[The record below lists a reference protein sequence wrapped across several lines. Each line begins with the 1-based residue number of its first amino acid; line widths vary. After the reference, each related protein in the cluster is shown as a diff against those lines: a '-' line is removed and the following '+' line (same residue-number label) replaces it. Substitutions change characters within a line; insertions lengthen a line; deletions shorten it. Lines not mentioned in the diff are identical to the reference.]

1 MISDN
6 EPIVSKFISTPK
18 DMTQLNCASFLSGLV
33 EGMLDAAEFVR
44 IAIPVTYL
52 MYSSLFTNTDM
63 MHAF

>member
-6 EPIVSKFISTPK
+6 EPIISKFISTPK

-44 IAIPVTYL
+44 NDCYV
-52 MYSSLFTNTDM
+52 
-63 MHAF
+63 